1 MLDIV
6 ERLVAAWLGHATH
19 GVNAIAAQLPRA
31 MIGGGS
37 DPAPPTV
44 AIYCPAESESAAIK
58 LEPESA
64 PALMVAALVATDA
77 QAKGYRVAREIPIA
91 VFFMVDDSAD
101 TNTANRAAGY
111 IMRAAAL
118 SMARYN
124 SERIAG
130 SYRALNGI
138 KVHSVIRTT
147 QHRATESNGRYKTPA
162 FLEIVVAASD
172 GFGSPT
178 PATLGALTAAS

>member
-6 ERLVAAWLGHATH
+6 ERLVAAWLGHETH
-19 GVNAIAAQLPRA
+19 GVNAIAAALPRD

-37 DPAPPTV
+37 DPAPPSV
-44 AIYCPAESESAAIK
+44 AIYCPAESESAATT

-64 PALMVAALVATDA
+64 PALVVCALVATDA
-77 QAKGYRVAREIPIA
+77 QAKGYRVAREVPIA
-91 VFFMVDDSAD
+91 AFFMVEDSAD
-101 TNTANRAAGY
+101 TRASNRAAGY
-111 IMRAAAL
+111 IMRATAL

-124 SERIAG
+124 SERIALN
-130 SYRALNGI
+130 YRALNGI
-138 KVHSVIRTT
+138 KVHHVLRTT

-178 PATLGALTAAS
+178 PASRVELAAAE